1 MGNFTSALLG
11 KIHAALTKSIQL
23 GVSVGIA
30 LAPEHGESP
39 DALFARADLALCTAK
54 ATGKGQAHVFSLDM
68 ETRVQDRVRLETKLR
83 DALETKDGMFVFYQP
98 IVSIETGKVTAREAL
113 IRWHHPERGWI
124 SPGEFIPIAEQS
136 SLIDQIGD
144 FVLEQA
150 CRDAVARED
159 GARVAVN
166 ISANQLGKGTLAQTV
181 LSALV
186 SSGLSPDRLEIEVT
200 ETALVDAEAGSID
213 DLRRIRDMGVRVAL
227 DDFGT
232 GYSSLSHL
240 RIFPFDKIK
249 IDGSFVKEA
258 VDRPES
264 AAVVKAVADLG
275 KRLGVTTVAEGVE
288 TQAQLDRIREEGCTE
303 IQGYLY
309 GRPAPS
315 DRDAAKI
322 EELNKSAATIK
333 AA

>member
-1 MGNFTSALLG
+1 M
-11 KIHAALTKSIQL
+11 
-23 GVSVGIA
+23 
-30 LAPEHGESP
+30 
-39 DALFARADLALCTAK
+39 
-54 ATGKGQAHVFSLDM
+54 
-68 ETRVQDRVRLETKLR
+68 
-83 DALETKDGMFVFYQP
+83 
-98 IVSIETGKVTAREAL
+98 
-113 IRWHHPERGWI
+113 
-124 SPGEFIPIAEQS
+124 
-136 SLIDQIGD
+136 
-144 FVLEQA
+144 
-150 CRDAVARED
+150 
-159 GARVAVN
+159 
-166 ISANQLGKGTLAQTV
+166 
-181 LSALV
+181 
-186 SSGLSPDRLEIEVT
+186 T

-288 TQAQLDRIREEGCTE
+288 TQAQLDRVREEGCTE

-315 DRDAAKI
+315 ERDAARI
-322 EELNKSAATIK
+322 EELNKSAAKIK

>member
-1 MGNFTSALLG
+1 M
-11 KIHAALTKSIQL
+11 
-23 GVSVGIA
+23 
-30 LAPEHGESP
+30 
-39 DALFARADLALCTAK
+39 
-54 ATGKGQAHVFSLDM
+54 
-68 ETRVQDRVRLETKLR
+68 
-83 DALETKDGMFVFYQP
+83 
-98 IVSIETGKVTAREAL
+98 
-113 IRWHHPERGWI
+113 
-124 SPGEFIPIAEQS
+124 
-136 SLIDQIGD
+136 
-144 FVLEQA
+144 
-150 CRDAVARED
+150 
-159 GARVAVN
+159 
-166 ISANQLGKGTLAQTV
+166 

-303 IQGYLY
+303 IQGYFY
-309 GRPAPS
+309 GRPAPVS
-315 DRDAAKI
+315 YTH
-322 EELNKSAATIK
+322 L
-333 AA
+333 

>member
-1 MGNFTSALLG
+1 
-11 KIHAALTKSIQL
+11 
-23 GVSVGIA
+23 
-30 LAPEHGESP
+30 
-39 DALFARADLALCTAK
+39 
-54 ATGKGQAHVFSLDM
+54 
-68 ETRVQDRVRLETKLR
+68 
-83 DALETKDGMFVFYQP
+83 
-98 IVSIETGKVTAREAL
+98 
-113 IRWHHPERGWI
+113 
-124 SPGEFIPIAEQS
+124 
-136 SLIDQIGD
+136 
-144 FVLEQA
+144 
-150 CRDAVARED
+150 
-159 GARVAVN
+159 
-166 ISANQLGKGTLAQTV
+166 
-181 LSALV
+181 LV